1 MKEIPD
7 WCYGLD
13 PITCHRCGATFKM
26 PLPLPVWAVTALMKG
41 FGNEHRDC
49 KQEIEGSH
57 S

>member
-1 MKEIPD
+1 MAEIPD
-7 WCYGLD
+7 WCYGLN
-13 PITCHRCGATFKM
+13 PITCRRCGATFKM

-41 FGNEHRDC
+41 FGDEHRDC